1 MVSVGDQ
8 FFYFFITIIT
18 GVLIGICFDIYREA
32 GRIFKLKKR
41 KIISD
46 LLDLMFWLTAV
57 GISFTILLFVC
68 HGEVRAYAFLGMGL
82 GIFLYMSH
90 LTNYGRKTLGI
101 ILQILCKILMVL
113 WIILRLPFMLIQK
126 LLFFPASLL
135 SLGLIKFFSF
145 FSRVFGKNKGSPP
158 KEG

>member
-1 MVSVGDQ
+1 MVSVGEQ

-18 GVLIGICFDIYREA
+18 GVLIGICFDVYREI
-32 GRIFKLKKR
+32 GRMFKLKKI

-46 LLDLMFWLTAV
+46 LFDLLFWLTAAGV
-57 GISFTILLFVC
+57 SFVILLFVC
-68 HGEVRAYAFLGMGL
+68 HGEVRAYGFLGMGL
-82 GIFLYMSH
+82 GLFLYMSH
-90 LTNYGRKTLGI
+90 LTDYGRKAFGLILQILLKILIALGI
-101 ILQILCKILMVL
+101 IL
-113 WIILRLPFMLIQK
+113 RFPFMFIQK

-145 FSRVFGKNKGSPP
+145 FSRFFRKNKGRPP